1 MAMKENTKAIFNY
14 LKEHNGEK
22 LTNTDI
28 ADALGLTSKQ
38 VTGSVNSFVRKGWA
52 QRSDAVNVE
61 LEDGTQ
67 KSVKFI
73 SLTEEGVTVDPDAPA
88 DAQ

>member
-38 VTGSVNSFVRKGWA
+38 VTGSVNSFVKKGWA

-73 SLTEEGVTVDPDAPA
+73 SLTEKGVTVDPDAPA